1 VCETIMSMYRS
12 YLLKRGFWAKKGNKF
27 NDEKKIF
34 IKHDSVMGGIYAIV
48 EKQNPG
54 VKILTNGE
62 EYFFDNFDR
71 LDVFLN
77 QLQQKQSNFIKILKR
92 RDHSKKLRTLDF

>member
-1 VCETIMSMYRS
+1 MSMYRS
-12 YLLKRGFWAKKGNKF
+12 YLLAKGFWAKKGNKG
-27 NDEKKIF
+27 NEDKKIF
-34 IKHDSVMGGIYAIV
+34 IKHDSEMGGIYAIV
-48 EKQNPG
+48 EKQKKG
-54 VKILTNGE
+54 VKILNNGE

-77 QLQQKQSNFIKILKR
+77 QLQQKQSNFMKILKR